1 MPYKY
6 DIFIS
11 YKRGQET
18 NRWIIEH
25 FEPLLAHAVELE
37 LGRTPIIYRDNQ
49 LHDGG
54 TWPIDLGNALG
65 LSRVLISL
73 WTKTYFH
80 SDWCVRELSMMLA
93 REHEMCCRTPT
104 KPDGLIIPTVLHDC
118 ETIKPELVHVQH
130 REIRDCFNVRMRHDS
145 PRAERLADELAAAA
159 PGIARSIV
167 NAPDWQPH
175 WPNTTADNFLQA
187 LLSAN
192 QPQQNTVPGFT
203 S

>member
-1 MPYKY
+1 MPYQY

-11 YKRGQET
+11 YKRDRET
-18 NRWIIEH
+18 NRWIDEH
-25 FEPLLAHAVELE
+25 FEPLLKHAVELE
-37 LGRTPIIYRDNQ
+37 LGRTVTIYRDTQ

-54 TWPIDLGNALG
+54 TWPLELGIALG
-65 LSRVLISL
+65 SSRVLVSL

-80 SDWCVRELSMMLA
+80 SDWCVRELSMMLD
-93 REHEMCCRTPT
+93 REQTTGCRRSS
-104 KPDGLIIPTVLHDC
+104 KPDGLIIPAVLHDC
-118 ETIKPELVHVQH
+118 ETVNPELVHVQY
-130 REIRDCFNVRMRHDS
+130 REIRDCFNVRMRRDS

-159 PGIARSIV
+159 PGIARSIE

-175 WPNTTADNFLQA
+175 WPNTIAENFLQT